1 MCCISAL
8 PLRFY
13 HSTADRVMPVSEM
26 LHLRDKMSDG
36 ADAEFVEV
44 PALKEAP
51 DWWSDHDAPVAYFAE
66 ALREFLA

>member
-1 MCCISAL
+1 
-8 PLRFY
+8 
-13 HSTADRVMPVSEM
+13 MPVSEM